1 MLTESIKTTKNNLLE
16 YSPNYSMT
24 PGSLW
29 NYYRDELNDSA
40 NKTEIILFQIQVS
53 DHYVEFHGKG
63 RLFWFQS
70 LFRVSLSY
78 STHH

>member
-16 YSPNYSMT
+16 YSPNYSVT

-40 NKTEIILFQIQVS
+40 NKTEIILF
-53 DHYVEFHGKG
+53 
-63 RLFWFQS
+63 
-70 LFRVSLSY
+70 
-78 STHH
+78 